1 MHYNDINKDTPAT
14 ETIKN
19 DPRYGGRS
27 YVNGGYSVIKLNIV
41 NMNQFLNLVNNS
53 TGPVHLLSPDGRK
66 ELLNH
71 QYTLQRELRQ
81 KHLEAKRSLRL
92 TLELPNPKDYMT
104 IVLFSIGDC

>member
-1 MHYNDINKDTPAT
+1 M
-14 ETIKN
+14 
-19 DPRYGGRS
+19 
-27 YVNGGYSVIKLNIV
+27 NGGYSVIKLNIV

-53 TGPVHLLSPDGRK
+53 IGPVHLLFPDGRK
-66 ELLNH
+66 KLLNN